1 MKKQNKI
8 YLTIGIVAVVII
20 AAIMISSIPK
30 EEETI
35 KIGSILSLNGAASS
49 WGQAAQNGMNL
60 AVEDINREG
69 GIHGKKIKIVYEND
83 QSDPTQTVTAY
94 NKLKNI
100 NDIKFFI
107 GASWTKF
114 GLPLKDLINN
124 EIFISPSLGSRTFN
138 EGNKYIFNTRQH
150 DYILSRD
157 LAKYIYNKGHRTI
170 SILSVN
176 DPYNKEQADELKRV
190 FENLGGTVKYVFEPV
205 IEQKDVRTDLL
216 KIKNDPE
223 IDALVA
229 TTGATPLTSLFAMQ
243 LRELNMDYSVYSV
256 TIDQN
261 RIDESKGAI
270 DGWIYLSS
278 FTPTEE
284 FSKRYLERYNREVPI
299 AADSAYDAVMILA
312 QAIEETNSVNPELI
326 QQYLN
331 NIKKY
336 SGVSGDL
343 IADNDGGFI
352 KNYVVYKVV
361 ESKSQVMS

>member
-229 TTGATPLTSLFAMQ
+229 TTGATP
-243 LRELNMDYSVYSV
+243 
-256 TIDQN
+256 
-261 RIDESKGAI
+261 
-270 DGWIYLSS
+270 
-278 FTPTEE
+278 
-284 FSKRYLERYNREVPI
+284 
-299 AADSAYDAVMILA
+299 
-312 QAIEETNSVNPELI
+312 
-326 QQYLN
+326 
-331 NIKKY
+331 
-336 SGVSGDL
+336 
-343 IADNDGGFI
+343 
-352 KNYVVYKVV
+352 
-361 ESKSQVMS
+361 